1 MKINKKR
8 LLVTSLVTLLP
19 ILIGLLLWKQL
30 PDQVPTHFDFSG
42 KVDDYSDKTFAVF
55 FLPLFLLVIHLFVV
69 WMVSKDPKSA
79 RLGKM
84 AALVYWIVPAIS
96 LFVQC
101 MVFFAA
107 AGSGHGMT
115 FNVNVFMGLFFLVI
129 GNYLPKIR
137 QNYTVG
143 IRVPWTLNNEMN
155 WNKTHRL
162 AGKIWV
168 TGGIL
173 FLLLG
178 MLGITNP
185 FPVFGLLIILILIPM
200 VYSYCLYK
208 YKQL

>member
-143 IRVPWTLNNEMN
+143 IRVPWTLNNENN

-162 AGKIWV
+162 AGKVWV
-168 TGGIL
+168 IGG
-173 FLLLG
+173 LLLFILG
-178 MLGITNP
+178 LLNVANGFVFGITLTLMFA
-185 FPVFGLLIILILIPM
+185 FPII
-200 VYSYCLYK
+200 YSYRLYK
-208 YKQL
+208 NGN

>member
-8 LLVTSLVTLLP
+8 LLITSLVTLLP
-19 ILIGLLLWKQL
+19 IFIGLLLWKQL

-42 KVDDYSDKTFAVF
+42 KVDDYSNKTFAVF
-55 FLPLFLLVIHLFVV
+55 FLPLFLLAIHLFVV

-115 FNVNVFMGLFFLVI
+115 LNVNVFMGLFFLVI

-143 IRVPWTLNNEMN
+143 IRVPWTLNNENN

-162 AGKIWV
+162 AGKVWV
-168 TGGIL
+168 IGGLIL
-173 FLLLG
+173 FILG
-178 MLGITNP
+178 LFQIANG
-185 FPVFGLLIILILIPM
+185 FVFAVTLILMFAFPII
-200 VYSYCLYK
+200 YSYRLYQK
-208 YKQL
+208 GN

>member
-1 MKINKKR
+1 MTINKKR
-8 LLVTSLVTLLP
+8 LLVTSFVTLLP

-42 KVDDYSDKTFAVF
+42 KADDYSDKTFAVI

-96 LFVQC
+96 LFVQS

-115 FNVNVFMGLFFLVI
+115 LNVNVFMGLFFLVL

-143 IRVPWTLNNEMN
+143 IRVPWTLNNEYN

-162 AGKIWV
+162 AGKVWV
-168 TGGIL
+168 IGG
-173 FLLLG
+173 LLLFI
-178 MLGITNP
+178 L
-185 FPVFGLLIILILIPM
+185 GLLNVANGFVFAVTLILMFAFPII
-200 VYSYCLYK
+200 YSYHLYK
-208 YKQL
+208 NGN